1 MLAHWEQSR
10 AQLAYGHQGQFPST
24 VVSFNLAPGKALGDA
39 VIAVQRVEKRINMP
53 LSINATFQGTAAAFQ
68 TSLSN
73 EPLSSSRHWSRF
85 ILFSV
90 FFTRAT
96 FIPSPSSPRCLQ
108 LASAPFSRY

>member
-10 AQLAYGHQGQFPST
+10 AQLSYGHQGQFPST

-68 TSLSN
+68 ASLST
-73 EPLSSSRHWSRF
+73 EPLL
-85 ILFSV
+85 ILAAIMAVYIVLGMLYES
-90 FFTRAT
+90 
-96 FIPSPSSPRCLQ
+96 
-108 LASAPFSRY
+108 